1 MVDAR
6 LFVVSHRIIN
16 YAEVNVG
23 KEFTCNVCHL
33 LVFLVVLYCLVEVL
47 WVLLTHFHEVYTNT
61 VVRKGLAVDVAYRST
76 NLEELLVLV
85 NCLLVLAEVVVEN
98 AG

>member
-1 MVDAR
+1 MQ
-6 LFVVSHRIIN
+6 SN
-16 YAEVNVG
+16 AE
-23 KEFTCNVCHL
+23 L
-33 LVFLVVLYCLVEVL
+33 LASP
-47 WVLLTHFHEVYTNT
+47 
-61 VVRKGLAVDVAYRST
+61 RKGLAVDVAYCST